1 MDDFPVILTMWVS
14 IQDNRRKKGKDNSVD
29 KIQQYLKLTEKSSFS
44 TSLLKTSV
52 SPSALLVSNTKE

>member
-1 MDDFPVILTMWVS
+1 MWVS

-44 TSLLKTSV
+44 TSLLKTSA